1 MKTLYIECAMGAAGD
16 MLAAALLELLPD
28 RAAFLEKM
36 NGLGIPGVTVS
47 AEKGVKCGVAG
58 THFSVKAAGIEEDEN
73 LHSHHH
79 DHVHGSM
86 EGHPRRMPADAGN
99 SPRSGDRVPRLRGKR
114 HRPVRPWDSPR
125 SRAGYRTA
133 P

>member
-47 AEKGVKCGVAG
+47 AEKGVKCGLEPIFPSGWRESRKTRTSIVII
-58 THFSVKAAGIEEDEN
+58 TTMFTAAW
-73 LHSHHH
+73 
-79 DHVHGSM
+79 
-86 EGHPRRMPADAGN
+86 RA
-99 SPRSGDRVPRLRGKR
+99 LRK
-114 HRPVRPWDSPR
+114 S
-125 SRAGYRTA
+125 
-133 P
+133 

>member
-47 AEKGVKCGVAG
+47 ASEKQIDNKGYIRHPLCA
-58 THFSVKAAGIEEDEN
+58 EN
-73 LHSHHH
+73 
-79 DHVHGSM
+79 
-86 EGHPRRMPADAGN
+86 A
-99 SPRSGDRVPRLRGKR
+99 
-114 HRPVRPWDSPR
+114 
-125 SRAGYRTA
+125 
-133 P
+133 